1 LKIVCS
7 AKFTRK
13 RPEKY
18 QLNIPTFA
26 IQPRTDSM
34 KTKHEQFI
42 ETIEKAYT
50 FKGDSIVLGGA
61 ILDGEAIEN
70 LQVKAPLKMFNR
82 HGLIAGATGTGKTK
96 TLQSLAES
104 LSDSGISVLM
114 MDIKGDLSG
123 LSQPGNPHPKVDE
136 RHHKIGKKWNATAYP
151 VELLTIS
158 NERGVRMRATISE
171 FGPVLLSKILELND
185 TQQGTVA
192 LAFKYCDDR
201 GLPLLDIKDFRAV
214 LQYLSGDG
222 KAEVQKDYGLI
233 SNASVG
239 AIMRKL
245 IELEQQGADIF
256 FGERSFDVEDLVR
269 LDDSGR
275 GFISILRLVD
285 IQSSPKLFSTF
296 MLCLL
301 AEIYQ
306 QFPERGDMDQPELVI
321 FIDEAHLIFN
331 EASKAL
337 LNQIESIVKLIRSKG
352 VGIFFCTQNPGDV
365 PTAVLSQLGLKIQHS
380 LRAFTAKDRKEIK
393 QVAENYPV
401 SAFYEVDKTLT
412 ELGIGEAFVTL
423 LNEKGT
429 PTPLAHCLLCAPQS
443 RMDIITETEMEQLL
457 KKSRLIHKYND
468 AIDRESAYE
477 MLQKKVEIADQAREL
492 SKEQD
497 LKPVQRT
504 KNTPGTFET
513 VMKSPV
519 TNTIIREITRGI
531 LGVLGITA
539 ASRSRTRTTSAKR
552 R

>member
-1 LKIVCS
+1 
-7 AKFTRK
+7 
-13 RPEKY
+13 
-18 QLNIPTFA
+18 
-26 IQPRTDSM
+26 M

-96 TLQSLAES
+96 TLQGLAES

-123 LSQPGNPHPKVDE
+123 LSQSGNPHPKVDE
-136 RHHKIGKKWNATAYP
+136 RHHKIGKKWNATPYP

-214 LQYLSGDG
+214 LQYLTGDG

-468 AIDRESAYE
+468 TIDRESAYE
-477 MLQKKVEIADQAREL
+477 MLQKKVEIAADQAREL

-497 LKPVQRT
+497 QKPVQRT
-504 KNTPGTFET
+504 KNAPGTFET

-519 TNTIIREITRGI
+519 TNTIIRELTRGI

-539 ASRSRTRTTSAKR
+539 ASRSRTRTSSAKR